1 MVADAA
7 GLVPSVYRQAASH
20 RPALRAVGR
29 RGYRLLQHNAHF
41 FRSSSG
47 SVTPVATGQ
56 RHHAHDLHIQRF
68 FDRHSRRSRAKQVRP
83 IYFHLSALKTCV
95 SLFNWLL
102 SGSSF
107 LILIL
112 LLLFY
117 QNQDRRALLDA

>member
-1 MVADAA
+1 MVADAGGGRSSA
-7 GLVPSVYRQAASH
+7 CRQSAPHRAAFCAFSRNCH
-20 RPALRAVGR
+20 RI
-29 RGYRLLQHNAHF
+29 LQHHAHLLRGGGGGF
-41 FRSSSG
+41 A
-47 SVTPVATGQ
+47 PAAPGQ

-83 IYFHLSALKTCV
+83 ICFHLSAFKTCV